1 MLIGI
6 LCISA
11 ASLLFG
17 LIPSV
22 NKYVLL
28 SGLQSECIIFFAH
41 GLVATGA
48 AFLTFIGKKSIR
60 VPITQAGKLLFLG
73 AVGMGA
79 TSFFINRAAET
90 IPVGVVTTLHFLY
103 PTVVSLAMVLIFRQK
118 LTFLHVISMVLSI
131 GGMLFITN
139 INQGGAWNQLGIL
152 AALCSSGTYA
162 FYIICN
168 DRGRIN
174 NLPLS
179 VKLFYSALGSSA
191 LFGLLALR
199 NGSVQLP
206 HSTAALL
213 ALVLGSGLGSLAAF
227 YFITAGI
234 QHVGATTAAFT
245 NMLEPVASVIFSTI
259 YFHDVLSPGTAL
271 GMCMILLS
279 IFFIAVDGTK
289 QR

>member
-28 SGLQSECIIFFAH
+28 SGTHSECIIFFAH
-41 GLVATGA
+41 GMVAMGA
-48 AFLTFIGKKSIR
+48 AFLTLLGKKSIR
-60 VPITQAGKLLFLG
+60 VPIKQAAKLLFLG

-90 IPVGVVTTLHFLY
+90 IPVGIVTTLHFLY
-103 PTVVSLAMVLIFRQK
+103 PTIVSLAMVLIFHQK
-118 LTFLHVISMVLSI
+118 LTFLNTVSMVLSI

-139 INQGGAWNQLGIL
+139 INPGEAWNQMGIL
-152 AALCSSGTYA
+152 AALCSSCTYA

-168 DRGRIN
+168 DRGGIN
-174 NLPLS
+174 SLPLS

-191 LFGLLALR
+191 VFGLLSLR

-213 ALVLGSGLGSLAAF
+213 ALILGSGLGSLAAF

-234 QHVGATTAAFT
+234 QRVGATTAAFT

-259 YFHDVLSPGTAL
+259 YFHDALTPGTAL

-279 IFFIAVDGTK
+279 IFFIAVDRAK